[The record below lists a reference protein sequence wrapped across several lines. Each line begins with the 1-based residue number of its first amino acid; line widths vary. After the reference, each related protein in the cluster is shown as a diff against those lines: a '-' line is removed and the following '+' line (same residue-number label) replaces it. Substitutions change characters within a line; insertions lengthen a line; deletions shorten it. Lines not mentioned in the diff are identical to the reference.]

1 MNKISELI
9 KQIELHDSSLYSLK
23 TSWNGSV
30 ELEIDF
36 DEVWNKSLPKNLKG
50 LVFNSVY
57 EISEFKIDRLN
68 IIGSVEVTELNDYNK
83 DFVTSD
89 GVEFESTVAV
99 EIEFVT
105 GVNLLIICADSVD
118 YLIQKA

>member
-1 MNKISELI
+1 MTKISELI

-23 TSWNGSV
+23 TNWNGSV

-36 DEVWNKSLPKNLKG
+36 DEVWNKALPENIKG

-68 IIGSVEVTELNDYNK
+68 IIGSVEVTELNDYKK
-83 DFVTSD
+83 DFVTS
-89 GVEFESTVAV
+89 GEVESESTVAV

-105 GVNLLIICADSVD
+105 GASLLIICADSVD
-118 YLIQKA
+118 YLK